1 MNKKEKNDKPVYSN
15 VNMTNDD
22 FVAQGFR
29 KLDDNL
35 IERRP
40 PKIKWGEKYRRSS
53 DKDKIQYL
61 EKLAATMN
69 QAAFLIQGER
79 NELAK
84 LCELKE
90 EQIVK
95 LKNAMDANTNMLQIE
110 ITKINEERQSFNK
123 AAAEKNTKIREL
135 EKQLEDLSIID

>member
-1 MNKKEKNDKPVYSN
+1 MEEKNDKPIYSN

-40 PKIKWGEKYRRSS
+40 PKIKWGERYRRSS

-79 NELAK
+79 NELGR

-90 EQIVK
+90 EQIIK
-95 LKNAMDANTNMLQIE
+95 LKNAMDANNNMLQTE
-110 ITKINEERQSFNK
+110 IMKINQERQSFSE
-123 AAAEKNTKIREL
+123 AAIAKNNEIREL
-135 EKQLEDLSIID
+135 KKQLEELQV